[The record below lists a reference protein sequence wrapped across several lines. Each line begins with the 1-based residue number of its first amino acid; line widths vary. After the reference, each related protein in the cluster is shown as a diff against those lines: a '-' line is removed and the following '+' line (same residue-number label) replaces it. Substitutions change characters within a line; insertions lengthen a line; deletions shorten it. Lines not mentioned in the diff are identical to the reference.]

1 MKKIYSIIGLL
12 AISASAWAQSSYII
26 KKDLTSTLTNAALS
40 GTVET
45 VDIAT
50 YDYNM
55 PDDGAGADPA
65 NVGKFGMQPIPGWT
79 ACAPSNNIKVMQS
92 ANDKENVRDDQA
104 NARACGIF
112 NFIEE
117 GASEEVPSIG
127 GKTLTGIPV
136 VFVNETESHPGP
148 ALGMLGVWTAT
159 VQYTQE
165 VTLPAGAYAISANVC
180 NVAGT
185 TPMVKNL
192 LGFIAEDGTEY
203 LSTTTAF
210 TVDQYLWTEDVAMFI
225 LEKETKGVISI
236 GYAGPNAGSGSAPHI
251 FYEPIHLYEIDPAPL
266 IQAQI
271 DAAKEDLLK
280 VIEEGEQVGADTK
293 AAQDIYDSASSTLQ
307 QVLDAIESQKKLNE
321 GAIVDLSEYFIS
333 NPHFTE
339 DVAITMNEDGTFEGI
354 TTYARDRHNASMEN
368 HVSYYGMQ
376 PVKGWVA
383 SNPCGEFDIEKTSG
397 DAPNDGR
404 ACGVVAIGSNTW
416 IGGKQYTVPSV
427 MSDGSKEGQVLGFVT
442 CWGMTTQYTQNVTIP
457 AGKYTLTISYYNTG
471 GDKDV
476 AKNLMGFIADDG
488 TEYLSDTKNFKIGS
502 WEKMTVMF
510 ELEEATAGH
519 FSVGYTAAGVGSA
532 NMPHFFI
539 DGIALNYVGDAT
551 FDPSLF
557 ALQAAVGS
565 AKELLKEN
573 FYEDLKAEF
582 EEKVEA
588 GDELCKAFSSDKE
601 ANKKAMDE
609 INAMLTDINAN
620 IKAYKDLDAFADG
633 ALQDAFKKYENKA
646 GHDIIMDALNEIN
659 DEVPNVLSDYN
670 WDTQKINETI
680 ASLPVIIKEKTQE
693 LYDAAKAGEYEG
705 DPIDITPI
713 IEGLGYTY
721 STSDVKNTAIP
732 DKQWIYGDA
741 SEFKTQ
747 YATAEVWNQSPFE
760 VYQTLSNM
768 PAGTYTVKT
777 KAFYRTAD
785 NTTNYDN
792 YQADQTP
799 KAFVMGGFSKAPIVN
814 VAELAKES
822 ETAIDGWAA
831 VAEGS
836 TTYVPNNQLK
846 ASEIFNDADLTEKV
860 QASVQTV
867 LAAEGDIKIGVTADQ
882 IEGNSWVV
890 WYGFELEY
898 DPNVD
903 KNLLAEEIEAAKA
916 VIKEYMDPM
925 ANEDAAYI
933 TAPATTAAAAALA
946 GDDMPT
952 LVQTIQ
958 DLKDNVKASKDV
970 DAAFEEIQNTAGEYL
985 DFASAEAVAKF
996 TEVATKYS
1004 SKADLNT
1011 EELAAFVEEIKAAD
1025 KALRI
1030 PDGTGASDDN
1040 PIDFTSAITN
1050 PDFEANTPGQQ
1061 ATGWTLVKGEGAS
1074 GNYQVQNGFE
1084 GVSMEFWSNT
1094 NGSGTKYDFYQ
1105 RISGLPAGT
1114 YVLTVDAANSLN
1126 NQPVGPGEGAA
1137 YIYAAAAS
1145 GETLRYGMSD
1155 PIAVQE
1161 ASCNGDDKTWNK
1173 YEVVVKIAEGE
1184 DLVVG
1189 SRSVGDLAARWVM
1202 IDNFMLAYHGTE
1214 SALEESGDP
1223 TAIEGVAA
1231 VSSEKAT
1238 AIYTISGAKV
1248 SSLQKGINIVKMA
1261 DGKVKKI
1268 LVK

>member
-12 AISASAWAQSSYII
+12 AISAAAWAQSSYIV

-65 NVGKFGMQPIPGWT
+65 NVGKFGMQAIPGWT
-79 ACAPSNNIKVMQS
+79 ASNPSNNIKVMQD
-92 ANDKENVRDDQA
+92 ANDKDNVRDDQA
-104 NARACGIF
+104 NARACGVF

-117 GASEEVPSIG
+117 GAAENVPSIG
-127 GKTLTGIPV
+127 GMTQTAIPV

-165 VTLPAGAYAISANVC
+165 VTLPAGAYAISVNVC
-180 NVAGT
+180 NPAGA

-203 LSTTTAF
+203 LSTTTEF
-210 TVDQYLWTEDVAMFI
+210 PVDQYTWTEDVAMFI

-236 GYAGPNAGSGSAPHI
+236 GYAGPNAGSGNAPHI

-383 SNPCGEFDIEKTSG
+383 SNPCGEFDIEQISG

-416 IGGKQYTVPSV
+416 IGGKQYTVPSI

-442 CWGMTTQYTQNVTIP
+442 CWSMTTQYTQNVTIP

-471 GDKDV
+471 GAQDV

-519 FSVGYTAAGVGSA
+519 FSVGYQATNTGSG

-539 DGIALNYVGDAT
+539 DGIALNYVGEAT

-557 ALQAAVGS
+557 ALQAAVAS

-573 FYEDLKAEF
+573 FYEELKADF
-582 EEKVEA
+582 ETKVEA
-588 GDELCKAFSSDKE
+588 GDELCKAFSSDKD
-601 ANKKAMDE
+601 ANKKAMDD

-620 IKAYKDLDAFADG
+620 IKAYKDLEAFADG
-633 ALQDAFKKYENKA
+633 PLQDALEKYGDKE
-646 GHDIIMDALNEIN
+646 GHDILIDALNDIKDPIDTEMG
-659 DEVPNVLSDYN
+659 DYS
-670 WDTQKINETI
+670 WSTEKINEII

-705 DPIDITPI
+705 DPIDITSL

-721 STSDVKNTAIP
+721 STTAQQGTNVP

-741 SEFKTQ
+741 SNFKTQ

-760 VYQTLSNM
+760 VYQTLSNR
-768 PAGTYTVKT
+768 PAGTYTIKT
-777 KAFYRTAD
+777 KAYYRTAA
-785 NTTNYDN
+785 NIANYDN

-814 VAELAKES
+814 VAELAS
-822 ETAIDGWAA
+822 ETQNTGWAA
-831 VAEGS
+831 VAGDALF
-836 TTYVPNNQLK
+836 VPNSQQN
-846 ASEIFNDADLTEKV
+846 AEEVFNNDDLAEKV

-867 LAAEGDIKIGVTADQ
+867 LAAEGDLKIGVTADQ
-882 IEGNSWVV
+882 MDENSWVV
-890 WYGFELEY
+890 WYGFEIEY

-903 KNLLAEEIEAAKA
+903 KDLLAEEIEAAKA
-916 VIKEYMDPM
+916 VITEYMNPGV
-925 ANEDAAYI
+925 NIAAEYI
-933 TAPATTAAAAALA
+933 TAPAAAAAKAALES
-946 GDDMPT
+946 DDMPT
-952 LVQTIQ
+952 LIQTIQ
-958 DLKDNVKASKDV
+958 DLKDNVKASQDV
-970 DAAFEEIQNTAGEYL
+970 DAAFDELNNTAMEYM
-985 DFASAEAVAKF
+985 DYASAEAQSQYSAI
-996 TEVATKYS
+996 ATKYN
-1004 SKADLNT
+1004 SKWALTT
-1011 EELAAFVEEIKAAD
+1011 EELVQFVEEITAND

-1084 GVSMEFWSNT
+1084 GVSMEFWSDT

-1126 NQPVGPGEGAA
+1126 GKQVGPGEGAA
-1137 YIYAAAAS
+1137 YIYAAAAT
-1145 GETLRYGMSD
+1145 GETLRYASSD

-1161 ASCNGDDKTWNK
+1161 ESCNGDDKTWNK
-1173 YEVVVKIAEGE
+1173 YEVVIKIAEGE

-1202 IDNFMLAYHGTE
+1202 VDNFMLAYHGSE

-1223 TAIEGVAA
+1223 TAIDSMAA
-1231 VSSEKAT
+1231 ASSEKAT
-1238 AIYTISGAKV
+1238 AIYTISGAKA

-1261 DGKVKKI
+1261 NGNVKKI